1 MSWMVRMGSETEAC
15 ITSVERAKEYAELKP
30 EAGLTVGNSGPPT
43 VSKAL
48 VSS

>member
-1 MSWMVRMGSETEAC
+1 MGSETEAC

-30 EAGLTVGNSGPPT
+30 EASLIVDNNRPPT

-48 VSS
+48 VLLQSSA